1 MKRAIAPVAFYKQ
14 QPEKKPEKNK
24 GFLSENDL

>member
-24 GFLSENDL
+24 GFLSEK